1 MQGKWTNLENFP
13 SQERKQ
19 KQKSL
24 LTSIIRKQKKRLKN
38 KRPGEGSGWE
48 ASSDRLEKATSHLVL
63 GTEQLTLMEINYLC
77 VNLHHRSDTSKITM
91 HACKKLIKK
100 HLIFKLLIKLSKNL
114 HKFDITLM

>member
-24 LTSIIRKQKKRLKN
+24 LTSIITQEKKRLKN

-48 ASSDRLEKATSHLVL
+48 DSSERRGKATSRLVID
-63 GTEQLTLMEINYLC
+63 EKKISIHPPKFCPNYTIAFL
-77 VNLHHRSDTSKITM
+77 VYSK
-91 HACKKLIKK
+91 KFLQFIK
-100 HLIFKLLIKLSKNL
+100 
-114 HKFDITLM
+114 

>member
-24 LTSIIRKQKKRLKN
+24 LTSIIRKQKRRLKN

-48 ASSDRLEKATSHLVL
+48 ASSDRLGKSYFPSVVSLFPKFFENADL
-63 GTEQLTLMEINYLC
+63 G
-77 VNLHHRSDTSKITM
+77 
-91 HACKKLIKK
+91 
-100 HLIFKLLIKLSKNL
+100 F
-114 HKFDITLM
+114 